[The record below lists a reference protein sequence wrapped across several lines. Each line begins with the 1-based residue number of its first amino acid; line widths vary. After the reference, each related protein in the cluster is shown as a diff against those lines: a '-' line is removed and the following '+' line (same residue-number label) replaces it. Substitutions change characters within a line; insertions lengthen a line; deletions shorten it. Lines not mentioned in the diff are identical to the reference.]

1 MWDKARYYVGLTK
14 PKVVILMLIT
24 ALVGMFLSTNTLPP
38 ASILL
43 LGTVGIGLAAAAAA
57 VLNHIADQKAD
68 LLMRRTQKRPLPMQ
82 QVTQTQAIISAIVL
96 TVLSM
101 TILTVFVNPLTAVL
115 SFASL
120 IGYAGIYTGILKHL
134 TPQNI
139 VIGGLAGA
147 TPPLLG
153 WAAVTDT
160 ISPHALLLVL
170 IIFVWTP
177 PHFWSLALHRLED
190 YRKANI
196 PMLPVTHGVPFTK
209 RCIVL
214 YTVLL
219 CAVSILP
226 FVVGMSHW
234 IYLIGTVILDALF
247 LGFALRLLRR
257 NEPFMAIYTFHFS
270 NIYLCVLF
278 TLLLVDHYVR

>member
-1 MWDKARYYVGLTK
+1 MLAKISYYIGLTK
-14 PKVVILMLIT
+14 PKVVLLMLIT
-24 ALVGMFLSTNTLPP
+24 ALVGMFLSIDTAVPVRILVFGTL
-38 ASILL
+38 
-43 LGTVGIGLAAAAAA
+43 GIGLAAAAAA

-68 LLMRRTQKRPLPMQ
+68 ALMRRTEKRPLPMQ
-82 QVTQTQAIISAIVL
+82 HVTQTQAIVFAIVL
-96 TVLSM
+96 TVISM
-101 TILTVFVNPLTAVL
+101 TVLVLYVNTLTAVL

-120 IGYAGIYTGILKHL
+120 IGYAGIYTGILKRL

-190 YRKANI
+190 YKKANI

-219 CAVSILP
+219 CAVSVLP
-226 FVVGMSHW
+226 YVVGMSHLL
-234 IYLIGTVILDALF
+234 YLAGVLVLNVIF
-247 LGFALRLLRR
+247 LGFALRLMRGKQPWL
-257 NEPFMAIYTFHFS
+257 AIYTFHFS
-270 NIYLCVLF
+270 NIYLCLLF
-278 TLLLVDHYVR
+278 TLLLVDHYI

>member
-1 MWDKARYYVGLTK
+1 MFDKIPYYIGLTK

-24 ALVGMFLSTNTLPP
+24 SLVGMFLSIDTAVPVP
-38 ASILL
+38 ILVF
-43 LGTVGIGLAAAAAA
+43 GTIGIGFAAAAAA

-68 LLMRRTQKRPLPMQ
+68 ALMRRTQKRPLPMQ
-82 QVTQTQAIISAIVL
+82 QVTEMQAIIFAVVL
-96 TVLSM
+96 TVISM
-101 TILTVFVNPLTAVL
+101 TVLIVYVNTLTAVL

-120 IGYAGIYTGILKHL
+120 IGYAGIYTGVLKRL

-177 PHFWSLALHRLED
+177 PHFWSLALHRLQD
-190 YRKANI
+190 YQKANI

-219 CAVSILP
+219 CGASVLP
-226 FVVGMSHW
+226 YVVGMSHLL
-234 IYLIGTVILDALF
+234 YLGGALMLDVIF
-247 LGFALRLLRR
+247 LGFALRLMRG
-257 NEPFMAIYTFHFS
+257 NEPWLAIQTFHYS
-270 NIYLCVLF
+270 NIYLCLLF
-278 TLLLVDHYVR
+278 TLLLVDHYI